1 MNSVIYGSNRGI
13 LIIATMQLIPIP
25 ISKSKRL
32 VDSESTIGLV
42 ALNKSKDTLKLR
54 NSDVIGLEQ

>member
-1 MNSVIYGSNRGI
+1 MSSVIYGSNRGI

-32 VDSESTIGLV
+32 VDSEFTIGLF
-42 ALNKSKDTLKLR
+42 ALN
-54 NSDVIGLEQ
+54 